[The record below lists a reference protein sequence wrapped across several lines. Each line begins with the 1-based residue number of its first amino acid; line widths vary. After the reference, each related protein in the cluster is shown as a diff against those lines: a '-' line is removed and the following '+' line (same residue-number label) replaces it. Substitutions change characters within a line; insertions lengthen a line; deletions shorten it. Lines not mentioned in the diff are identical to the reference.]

1 MTNRPFPSLLVL
13 FASERTRR
21 QMRARFSAAPSFLPV
36 YPSHSTFYVETD
48 VYRPSP
54 FHRNASSPSP
64 SSTSLFSPPFSLS
77 LFLLRTL
84 PVTASFLFVPRSP
97 RPDLTPNSG
106 GFTHRAALGTLI
118 RATPRSTD
126 SPCLSFKSVPLCT
139 RLLDKE
145 RRAENAEAHATE
157 LREIDPNEPLSVS
170 PAQRQYIFHTTR
182 ARIKS
187 NSKLRVR
194 VFNVQPE
201 AMIFGDAERITVN
214 AQCSM
219 LNEIIFIDK
228 ATLP

>member
-1 MTNRPFPSLLVL
+1 MPPPRRPRPPHSSL
-13 FASERTRR
+13 
-21 QMRARFSAAPSFLPV
+21 P
-36 YPSHSTFYVETD
+36 PSH
-48 VYRPSP
+48 
-54 FHRNASSPSP
+54 
-64 SSTSLFSPPFSLS
+64 SLS

-139 RLLDKE
+139 RLLDKA

-170 PAQRQYIFHTTR
+170 PAKRQYIFHT
-182 ARIKS
+182 S
-187 NSKLRVR
+187 QNQ
-194 VFNVQPE
+194 VQFE
-201 AMIFGDAERITVN
+201 IT
-214 AQCSM
+214 CSCV
-219 LNEIIFIDK
+219 
-228 ATLP
+228 